1 MSKDWEK
8 EYSAKSLKDTP
19 LPARLLKNNI
29 NLLTGGQALDIASGT
44 GQNAVFL
51 SSQGYDVTA
60 VDKSPSAAALAN
72 QYTLEKGSKINTVT
86 EDILTFKI
94 KENSFDLIA
103 DFYFLERE
111 IIPKIKNGLRKN
123 GLVFFETYTT
133 EQQNIDGPH
142 NPDFLLQTNEL
153 ISFFKDFF
161 IIFYH
166 ERRTEKKS
174 IASLIA
180 QKVG

>member
-8 EYSAKSLKDTP
+8 EYSAKSLEDNP
-19 LPARLLKNNI
+19 LPARLLENHI

-51 SSQGYDVTA
+51 SSHGYEVTA
-60 VDKSPSAAALAN
+60 VDKSPTAAALAN
-72 QYTLEKGSKINTVT
+72 QYSLKKGAEISTVA

-94 KENSFDLIA
+94 EENSFDLIA

-111 IIPKIKNGLRKN
+111 IIQKIKKGLKKN

-133 EQQNIDGPH
+133 EQQDIDGPH
-142 NPDFLLQTNEL
+142 NPNFLLSTNEL
-153 ISFFKDFF
+153 IGFFTDYF
-161 IIFYH
+161 IIYYH
-166 ERRTEKKS
+166 ERVEKKKA

>member
-8 EYSAKSLKDTP
+8 EYSSKSLKDTP
-19 LPARLLKNNI
+19 LPSCLLENHI

-51 SSQGYDVTA
+51 SSHGYEVIA
-60 VDKSPSAAALAN
+60 VDKSSTASTLAN
-72 QYTLEKGSKINTVT
+72 QYSLNKGSKIKTVT
-86 EDILTFKI
+86 EDILAFEI

-111 IIPKIKNGLRKN
+111 IIPKIKKGLKKN

-133 EQQNIDGPH
+133 EQQDIDGPH
-142 NPDFLLQTNEL
+142 NPDFLLSTNEL
-153 ISFFKDFF
+153 IGFFTDYF
-161 IIFYH
+161 IIYYH
-166 ERRTEKKS
+166 ERVEGKKA

>member
-8 EYSAKSLKDTP
+8 EYLTKSLKDTP

-51 SSQGYDVTA
+51 SSYGYEVIA
-60 VDKSPSAAALAN
+60 VDKSPSAAALASK
-72 QYTLEKGSKINTVT
+72 YFLKKGSKIKTVT
-86 EDILTFKI
+86 EDILSFEI
-94 KENSFDLIA
+94 EENSFDLIA
-103 DFYFLERE
+103 DFYFLERK
-111 IIPKIKNGLRKN
+111 IIPKIKKGLKKN

-133 EQQNIDGPH
+133 EQQNLDGPH
-142 NPDFLLQTNEL
+142 NPDFLLNTNEL

-161 IIFYH
+161 IVFYH
-166 ERRTEKKS
+166 EWITEEKA

-180 QKVG
+180 QKLD

>member
-60 VDKSPSAAALAN
+60 VDKSPSAAAALTHAEATIQTILN
-72 QYTLEKGSKINTVT
+72 YPRHGQPPPLHLFIPTTV
-86 EDILTFKI
+86 ILC
-94 KENSFDLIA
+94 
-103 DFYFLERE
+103 
-111 IIPKIKNGLRKN
+111 
-123 GLVFFETYTT
+123 
-133 EQQNIDGPH
+133 
-142 NPDFLLQTNEL
+142 
-153 ISFFKDFF
+153 
-161 IIFYH
+161 
-166 ERRTEKKS
+166 
-174 IASLIA
+174 
-180 QKVG
+180 